1 MLPIADCDSVGYTD
15 YTQMLECFGH
25 EWKKWF
31 AIVINYTSDS

>member
-25 EWKKWF
+25 EWKWF